1 MGANMADDVSEVVG
15 AGIEGRKSADDKPKS
30 PSDSPLGVLAP
41 FPYSPEPFAELS
53 QGAKGALLALDDI
66 CTKALGVPSGQKLT
80 ASQKEPKPGDSEHV
94 KRMKASAKGFA
105 AMHH

>member
-1 MGANMADDVSEVVG
+1 MAIGHKQHKVD
-15 AGIEGRKSADDKPKS
+15 
-30 PSDSPLGVLAP
+30 LG
-41 FPYSPEPFAELS
+41 S
-53 QGAKGALLALDDI
+53 KGSFSVNRGGLHR
-66 CTKALGVPSGQKLT
+66 ALGVPEGQKLS

>member
-1 MGANMADDVSEVVG
+1 MPLLRIRATTARVYTNMSIGLGKKKTQHVDLG
-15 AGIEGRKSADDKPKS
+15 DKGS
-30 PSDSPLGVLAP
+30 FTVH
-41 FPYSPEPFAELS
+41 
-53 QGAKGALLALDDI
+53 KGKLHQ
-66 CTKALGVPSGQKLT
+66 ALGIPQGQKLT